1 MVPPARSSLLF
12 LFCGDLSAFACNNSI
27 LRGLVVG
34 EQKAHTYDM
43 CCYRS
48 LSGTAVILQ
57 STPQRETISRMTMPI
72 SELRQKKWAM
82 LFGLLFLHQAAAY
95 LIVRFCIPYL
105 AFGAAYIPY
114 LNSGAKDWT
123 QLLFAHMLS
132 FSLFPAFAIALL
144 INRTLRHRSAVY
156 VWVVPMVIFAYEF
169 LFSSPTVYPTMVF
182 ESDFG
187 SAFR

>member
-1 MVPPARSSLLF
+1 
-12 LFCGDLSAFACNNSI
+12 
-27 LRGLVVG
+27 
-34 EQKAHTYDM
+34 
-43 CCYRS
+43 
-48 LSGTAVILQ
+48 
-57 STPQRETISRMTMPI
+57 MPI

-187 SAFR
+187 SAFRMWIGDGYNSPVNAYYQLTFTAPVYVGAAYSFGAWLALRWPNTQRLSDPPDTP